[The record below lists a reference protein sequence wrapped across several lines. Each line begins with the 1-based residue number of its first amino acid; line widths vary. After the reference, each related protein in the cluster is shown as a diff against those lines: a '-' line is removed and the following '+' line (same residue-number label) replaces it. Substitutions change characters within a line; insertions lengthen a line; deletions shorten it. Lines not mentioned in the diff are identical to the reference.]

1 MEYEMEAYAYEYN
14 SYWEFKR
21 FIDNDEELN
30 QSWGIDEPCLGFRN
44 LTSPDG
50 AQSSG
55 SAAVDKS
62 VTNERNRRQKLND
75 SICRLRSI
83 VPRISKMDKAST
95 IKDAIDYV
103 EELQEEERQLEA
115 EIAEIQSKRAPESC
129 SRNDCTNCLSYPSL
143 APGTC
148 NLPPT
153 PIELLEFTV
162 QEIGEGNYL
171 ISMTCNKKN
180 GTMSSI
186 CEVIDYIDLK
196 IITSNIT
203 TVSGSIMFTLTV
215 QAEELTSSQLR
226 EKIESGISMINRLI
240 KKALKSIIL
249 DFSSSIINDV
259 N

>member
-1 MEYEMEAYAYEYN
+1 MEDEMEAYEYN

-21 FIDNDEELN
+21 FIDNEELN
-30 QSWGIDEPCLGFRN
+30 QSWGIDEPYLGFSN

-55 SAAVDKS
+55 AAVDKS
-62 VTNERNRRQKLND
+62 VTNERNRRKKLND

-95 IKDAIDYV
+95 IKDAIEYV
-103 EELQEEERQLEA
+103 QELQEQEKQLKA
-115 EIAEIQSKRAPESC
+115 EIAEIQSKRAPESS
-129 SRNDCTNCLSYPSL
+129 SRVDCTNCLSYPSL
-143 APGTC
+143 EPETC
-148 NLPPT
+148 NLPP
-153 PIELLEFTV
+153 IELFEFNV
-162 QEIGEGNYL
+162 QEIGEGNYI

-180 GTMSSI
+180 GAMSSI

-196 IITSNIT
+196 IITSNVT

-226 EKIESGISMINRLI
+226 EKIESGISMINRLRRH
-240 KKALKSIIL
+240 
-249 DFSSSIINDV
+249 
-259 N
+259 